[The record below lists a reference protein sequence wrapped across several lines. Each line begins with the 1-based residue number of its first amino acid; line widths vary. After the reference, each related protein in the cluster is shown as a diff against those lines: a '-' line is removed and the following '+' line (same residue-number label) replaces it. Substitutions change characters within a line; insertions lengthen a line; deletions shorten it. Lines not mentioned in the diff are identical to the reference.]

1 MNKDTHKKL
10 ALADLMARAEQ
21 RSSDKTAYKNVYV
34 EPLGGELTVEKIPL
48 PRVLSMLDVVE
59 SDNMMDNL
67 DFQVNLIYQCCPML
81 RKPELQAAYDCK
93 EPTDIVCALFEDNM
107 GAISKAA
114 ESIVDFY
121 GLADSKDAVK
131 N

>member
-21 RSSDKTAYKNVYV
+21 RSGDKTAYKNVYV

-48 PRVLSMLDVVE
+48 SRVLSMLDSVDSNSMTE
-59 SDNMMDNL
+59 NL
-67 DFQVNLIYQCCPML
+67 DFQADIIYHCCPVL
-81 RKPELQAAYDCK
+81 RDPALMEAYGAK
-93 EPTDIVCALFEDNM
+93 TSTDLVCAVFEDNIA
-107 GAISKAA
+107 AISGAA
-114 ESIVDFY
+114 EAILDFY
-121 GLADSKDAVK
+121 GLADHKDAVK